1 MTNVQWVGAA
11 RVVMLGGMA
20 PPRLRNFHH
29 QLVDAVGRDIVS
41 GAYPEG
47 EQMPT
52 EPQLAEAYGASR
64 MVVREAMKS
73 LAAKGM
79 VSIRPRTG
87 THVLPRAQ
95 WHLFDPTVLSWH
107 GEADFDTSL
116 LADLLEL
123 RLAIEPLAARLAA
136 ARASEADVAELRSAY
151 EAMAGAGRRT
161 DYIEADLRF
170 HGAVVRACGNVFIQ
184 QLETALSA
192 VWKTS
197 FQASSSATGA
207 PDSAA
212 LKLHQK
218 LLVAI
223 ERHDAA
229 GAEKAVHGLIAR
241 ATTRIEGRAAR

>member
-1 MTNVQWVGAA
+1 
-11 RVVMLGGMA
+11 MA
-20 PPRLRNFHH
+20 SSRLRNFHH
-29 QLVDAVGRDIVS
+29 QLVDAVGRDIAT
-41 GAYPEG
+41 GTYPEG

-95 WHLFDPTVLSWH
+95 WHLFDPAVLSWH
-107 GEADFDTSL
+107 DEADFDSSL
-116 LADLLEL
+116 LGDLLEL

-136 ARASEADVAELRSAY
+136 ARASEKDLIELRSAY
-151 EAMAGAGRRT
+151 DAMTGAGKRS

-170 HGAVVRACGNVFIQ
+170 HSAVVQACGNVFIQ
-184 QLETALSA
+184 QLGTALSA

-218 LLVAI
+218 LLLAI
-223 ERHDAA
+223 EKNDAA

-241 ATTRIEGRAAR
+241 ATTRIEGRTAG

>member
-1 MTNVQWVGAA
+1 MRDTGLLGA
-11 RVVMLGGMA
+11 
-20 PPRLRNFHH
+20 
-29 QLVDAVGRDIVS
+29 
-41 GAYPEG
+41 
-47 EQMPT
+47 
-52 EPQLAEAYGASR
+52 
-64 MVVREAMKS
+64 
-73 LAAKGM
+73 
-79 VSIRPRTG
+79 
-87 THVLPRAQ
+87 
-95 WHLFDPTVLSWH
+95 
-107 GEADFDTSL
+107 L
-116 LADLLEL
+116 LDL
-123 RLAIEPLAARLAA
+123 RLAIEPLGAPLAA
-136 ARASEADVAELRSAY
+136 ARASEADLTELRGAY

-161 DYIEADLRF
+161 GYIEADLRF

-197 FQASSSATGA
+197 FQASSSPTGA

-241 ATTRIEGRAAR
+241 ATTRIEGRSTP